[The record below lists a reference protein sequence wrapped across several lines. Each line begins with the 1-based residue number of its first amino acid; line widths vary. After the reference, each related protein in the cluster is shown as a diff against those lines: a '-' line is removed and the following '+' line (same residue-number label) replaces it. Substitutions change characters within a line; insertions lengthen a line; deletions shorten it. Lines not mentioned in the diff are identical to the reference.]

1 MELNLNNEEC
11 VLASVTFDTM
21 PMPDKTSD
29 KLFMLDTY
37 TVGILSSFDSSLRL
51 YNLNVYARTFS
62 LVRAKHFRGLD
73 VPYDACADKFKHIYI
88 VFPDVNK
95 IAKYALNSTSSSSS
109 SSSRS
114 NRTQQMLIRELIS
127 VRDADFSPST
137 IACHDD
143 LIYVGERIK
152 NHIRVYDR
160 LLRLVRI
167 ISLKVCVSQYYIF
180 IFSCFVSNFKK

>member
-1 MELNLNNEEC
+1 MEININNEEC

-21 PMPDKTSD
+21 QIFDKTSD

-37 TVGILSSFDSSLRL
+37 TVGILSSSDSSLRL

-62 LVRAKHFRGLD
+62 LVRAKHFRGAD

-95 IAKYALNSTSSSSS
+95 IAKYALNSTSSSFSS

-127 VRDADFSPST
+127 VRDAEFRPST

-143 LIYVGERIK
+143 LIYVGERMK

-167 ISLKVCVSQYYIF
+167 ISLKVCVALLYYITLYF
-180 IFSCFVSNFKK
+180 

>member
-1 MELNLNNEEC
+1 
-11 VLASVTFDTM
+11 
-21 PMPDKTSD
+21 
-29 KLFMLDTY
+29 MLDTY
-37 TVGILSSFDSSLRL
+37 TVGILSSSDSSLRL

-62 LVRAKHFRGLD
+62 LVRAKHFRGAD

-88 VFPDVNK
+88 VFPDANK
-95 IAKYALNSTSSSSS
+95 IAKYALNSTSSSSSSS

-127 VRDADFSPST
+127 VRDADFRPST

-167 ISLKVCVSQYYIF
+167 ISLKVCVALYYIIFYF
-180 IFSCFVSNFKK
+180 IFSFVSNFTNFKNLQFIDFFESTLKGKN